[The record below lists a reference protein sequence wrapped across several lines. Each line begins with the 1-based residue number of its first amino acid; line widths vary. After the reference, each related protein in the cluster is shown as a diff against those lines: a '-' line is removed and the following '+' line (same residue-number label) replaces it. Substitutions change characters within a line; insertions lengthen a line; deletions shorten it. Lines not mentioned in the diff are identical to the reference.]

1 MIYFISDTHFYHGNI
16 IRYASRPFKSVEEM
30 NEVLIENWNDI
41 VKPTDKV
48 YHLGD
53 VGLCSKE
60 LLEGMLSRLNGKIYL
75 VRGNHDQRGLSTWE
89 EFGITILR
97 NPPIKLEEEKFLLSH
112 VPQNDNIIPEG
123 FINIHGHIHDKKLNG
138 CYYHNEEKLIE
149 YPEERYNQSVHFNV
163 SVENI
168 GYKPISIYEIRKR
181 ISKGEYYLN

>member
-1 MIYFISDTHFYHGNI
+1 MIYFISDTHFYHENI
-16 IRYASRPFKSVEEM
+16 IKYASRPFNSIEEM
-30 NEVLIENWNDI
+30 NETLIKNWNEK
-41 VKPTDKV
+41 VNPTDIV

-123 FINIHGHIHDKKLNG
+123 FINIHGHIHDKKLND
-138 CYYHNEEKLIE
+138 CYYHNENAITE
-149 YPEERYNQSVHFNV
+149 YPKVEYNQSLHFNV

-168 GYKPISIYEIRKR
+168 GYKPISIDEIRKR
-181 ISKGEYYLN
+181 ISKDEYYLN